1 MGDDVIGAV
10 IVDVER
16 DSAAFEAGI
25 RPGDVVSEIDQRA
38 VGSAK
43 AAVDALK
50 AAKQSGRNSVLAFI
64 RSGETVRFIAVP
76 LTD

>member
-1 MGDDVIGAV
+1 ML
-10 IVDVER
+10 
-16 DSAAFEAGI
+16 SATAQPLAGGI

-50 AAKQSGRNSVLAFI
+50 AAKQSGRNSVL
-64 RSGETVRFIAVP
+64 P
-76 LTD
+76 LSAQGKPCALSPCR